1 MNLPAKPLANANVQ
15 WLLKPCTCRESL
27 LDLNLKNQQR
37 LSLESDSD
45 AQEFRCEHPAGRLL
59 FWIKRDKN
67 YDWKHKPVRQFDC
80 RNEYRTVWLIPGT
93 RLADWV
99 STPNQN
105 NKRSFWMNRSNSVSI
120 FLVFGVLRLLFSFFL
135 VYWSVLVFSRVF
147 VRLEYFFVRN
157 M

>member
-15 WLLKPCTCRESL
+15 RLLKPCTCRESL

-37 LSLESDSD
+37 ISPQSDSD
-45 AQEFRCEHPAGRLL
+45 AQEFRCEHPAGRSL

-67 YDWKHKPVRQFDC
+67 YDWKHTPVFQFDC
-80 RNEYRTVWLIPGT
+80 RNNYRTVWLIPGR

-105 NKRSFWMNRSNSVSI
+105 NERSFWMNRRTQYRSSSSS
-120 FLVFGVLRLLFSFFL
+120 GVLCLLFSFFL
-135 VYWSVLVFSRVF
+135 VYRSVLVFSRVF
-147 VRLEYFFVRN
+147 VRLESVFVRN